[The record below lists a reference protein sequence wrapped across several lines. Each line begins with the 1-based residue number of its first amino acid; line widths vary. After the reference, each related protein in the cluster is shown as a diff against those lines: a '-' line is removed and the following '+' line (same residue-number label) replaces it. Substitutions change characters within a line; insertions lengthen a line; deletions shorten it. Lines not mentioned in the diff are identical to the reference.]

1 MTQQIASAL
10 DQHDIDEVMNDTSA
24 EGEQTKLAMSKMFAS
39 YRKLGVLRRIHAKE
53 SFKSK
58 ADGPSAPNHTAQSL
72 QEIHSRI
79 DPDSAKKLESRF
91 QRAKDEVASHRE
103 WYATKHARTHA
114 LTHSLTH
121 SLTHP
126 PTSQISVGFLCARH
140 ARIRRAGGLMRC
152 SSMRGLID
160 VIRLLTL
167 CSALLYPKAQSL

>member
-10 DQHDIDEVMNDTSA
+10 DQHDFDEVMNDTSA
-24 EGEQTKLAMSKMFAS
+24 EGEKTKSAMSKMFES

-72 QEIHSRI
+72 QEIHSRV

-103 WYATKHARTHA
+103 WYATTHARTHA
-114 LTHSLTH
+114 PNHAR
-121 SLTHP
+121 THP
-126 PTSQISVGFLCARH
+126 PTHPPHKYSLDSCVRG
-140 ARIRRAGGLMRC
+140 
-152 SSMRGLID
+152 MRGSEGLAASCD
-160 VIRLLTL
+160 
-167 CSALLYPKAQSL
+167 ALGCMD